1 MRMTIDSE
9 LLHKI
14 STASL
19 TDAIRR
25 SFSHEPDILDLKSPA
40 PERLLFGEAVTISFI
55 PYRAD
60 KATPAV
66 NNFASL
72 FYQAVDN
79 NPEGKVLVLG
89 ASGRTDT
96 SLGGGV
102 KLSRLQQHNMAGVL
116 CEGRLR
122 DWPEL
127 REYAFA
133 CYCAG
138 EASRWGGD
146 TLMPDKANVPVA
158 FRGVSI
164 YPGDY
169 IYAQRDIAVVIP
181 GSHVHEIIEE
191 ALLVEA
197 DDRKFRQQ
205 IECEDPQHVIKRGG
219 AEEKNN

>member
-1 MRMTIDSE
+1 MTIDPE
-9 LLHKI
+9 ILQKV

-19 TDAIRR
+19 TDAMRR
-25 SFSHEPDILDLKSPA
+25 KFSHEPYILDLSSPH
-40 PERLLFGEAVTISFI
+40 PDRLLFGEAAIISFI

-60 KATPAV
+60 KAEPER
-66 NNFASL
+66 NNFATL
-72 FYQAVDN
+72 FYQAVGDK
-79 NPEGKVLVLG
+79 PEGKVLVMG
-89 ASGRTDT
+89 ACGFTNT

-102 KLSRLQQHNMAGVL
+102 KLSRLQNHKMAGVL

-138 EASRWGGD
+138 ETSRWGGD
-146 TLMPDKANVPVA
+146 TLMPYAANVPVS

-164 YPGDY
+164 YPGDF
-169 IYAQRDIAVVIP
+169 IYARHGIAVVLP
-181 GSHVHEIIEE
+181 GGYLGEIFAE
-191 ALLVEA
+191 ALAVEE
-197 DDRKFRQQ
+197 DDRHFLRQ
-205 IECEDPQHVIKRGG
+205 IKTEDPAFVSKSGG